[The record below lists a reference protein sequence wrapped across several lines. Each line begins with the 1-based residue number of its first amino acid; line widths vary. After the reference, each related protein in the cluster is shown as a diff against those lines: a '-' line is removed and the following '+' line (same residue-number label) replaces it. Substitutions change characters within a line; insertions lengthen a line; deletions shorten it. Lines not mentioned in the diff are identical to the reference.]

1 MKLQT
6 DKINRAPLL
15 LLVLPALLF
24 LPYLTEFLYSSG
36 APYSD
41 LTISHYPNAVFLRQ
55 SLLSEG
61 QLPFWSSNI
70 LSGYPFAAN
79 PLSGMWYIPGWLA
92 LIFPL
97 PFGFNLLFV
106 LHILFGGAGCY
117 LFLRQMGV
125 GQMAA
130 LLGGLIFELGPKYV
144 SHYAAGHLTLIY
156 AVAWTP
162 WLLVFENLR
171 YHSSRRKW
179 LQPGLALAFIALAD
193 IRWLPYAALL
203 WVCYAITL
211 KRRSDQV
218 SRRQWRIKIFLVWC
232 VKHLLGQLVLSVLLS
247 AVLLIPLLEYTRLST
262 RSGLAA
268 AESMIFSVSPEQLL
282 GLLLPDFGAQADQT
296 IYLGVM
302 TLLSGITGLM
312 VSNRLKH
319 RWFWVGIIVLTVMI
333 SFGSNLPFVE
343 YLWRLPGVNLLRV
356 PSRGF
361 LLIALCFSILAGYC
375 VDALGDDSLE
385 LTAGRRKVIR
395 LFLFGMF
402 AFVSLLMLGVWL
414 GSGKVMFNLVW
425 GWLMGVL
432 SIGWLALRVE
442 GRMPARIWVSGV
454 FLICLIDLGV
464 YDRLTFQ
471 PRTIDSVMSEGRAA
485 AEYLAG
491 QRGIFRIYSPSYSL
505 PQHTASEFHLQLADG
520 VDPMQLNEYAKFMEK
535 ATGVPRLGYSVTIP
549 PFSKGDP
556 KTDNMSYQPSL
567 EALGILNVKYI
578 VSEYDLNDHNLIEVA
593 RFGETRVYE
602 NWLIRPRAWVEQITS
617 ESRNDITPV
626 SIYMMK
632 PDQIIL
638 EAEGPG
644 RLVLSEI
651 NYPGW
656 RVWIDGQPAEVLTSH
671 DILRSVDILAGS
683 HKIEFVFHPL
693 SVYCG
698 LLISC
703 FTILGYFVYGFF
715 FGHSKLIGSEVM
727 GGG

>member
-1 MKLQT
+1 MSLRT
-6 DKINRAPLL
+6 DKISRATLL

-24 LPYLTEFLYSSG
+24 LPYLTEFLYSRG

-41 LTISHYPNAVFLRQ
+41 LTISHYPNAVFLRH
-55 SLLSEG
+55 SLLTEG
-61 QLPFWSSNI
+61 QLPFWSSSI

-79 PLSGMWYIPGWLA
+79 PLSSMWYIPGWLA
-92 LIFPL
+92 LLFPL

-106 LHILFGGAGCY
+106 LHVLFGGAGCY
-117 LFLRQMGV
+117 LFLRQMRV
-125 GQMAA
+125 SQQAA

-162 WLLVFENLR
+162 WLLVFENLCYR
-171 YHSSRRKW
+171 SPQRKW
-179 LQPGLALAFIALAD
+179 LQPGLVLAFIALAD

-203 WVCYAITL
+203 WACYAITL
-211 KRRSDQV
+211 MWRSDQV
-218 SRRQWRIKIFLVWC
+218 YRRRWRKKNVLMWC
-232 VKHLLGQLVLSVLLS
+232 VQHLLGQLVLAVLLS

-282 GLLLPDFGAQADQT
+282 GLLNPDFGAQADQT

-302 TLLSGITGLM
+302 TLLSGIIGVM
-312 VSNRLKH
+312 VSNRMKH
-319 RWFWVGIIVLTVMI
+319 RRLWVGIILLTVLV

-343 YLWRLPGVNLLRV
+343 FLWRLPGVNLLRV
-356 PSRGF
+356 PSRSF
-361 LLIALCFSILAGYC
+361 LLTALCFSVLAGYC
-375 VDALGDDSLE
+375 VDALGNDSFE

-402 AFVSLLMLGVWL
+402 SFMSILVFGVWVE
-414 GSGKVMFNLVW
+414 SGRLVFNFAW
-425 GWLMGVL
+425 GWAMGVL
-432 SIGWLALRVE
+432 AVGWLALRVE
-442 GRMPARIWVSGV
+442 EKIPARIWVSGV
-454 FLICLIDLGV
+454 FLICVIDLGV

-471 PRTIDSVMSEGRAA
+471 PRTSDTVMSEGRAA
-485 AEYLAG
+485 AEYLAE
-491 QRGIFRIYSPSYSL
+491 QSGIFRIYSPSYSL
-505 PQHTASEFHLQLADG
+505 PQHTAIAFHLQLADG

-549 PFSKGDP
+549 PFSKGNP
-556 KTDNMSYQPSL
+556 KTDNMFYKPSP
-567 EALGILNVKYI
+567 EALGILNVKYV
-578 VSEYDLNDHNLIEVA
+578 VSEYDLNDQNLVEVA
-593 RFGETRVYE
+593 RFEETRVYE
-602 NWLIRPRAWVEQITS
+602 NRLIRPRAWVEQA
-617 ESRNDITPV
+617 EGEPENDIAPTA
-626 SIYMMK
+626 IYTMK
-632 PDQIIL
+632 SGQIML

-656 RVWIDGQPAEVLTSH
+656 RVWIDDQPAELQTSY
-671 DILRSVDILAGS
+671 DILRSVEIPTGL
-683 HKIEFVFHPL
+683 HKIEFVFRPL

-703 FTILGYFVYGFF
+703 FTVLGYFVYGLL
-715 FGHSKLIGSEVM
+715 FGKNKLINREVID
-727 GGG
+727 GG